1 MLHSRRPD
9 WDPRGN
15 DIALFASTALVVT
28 PDWQTLITAT
38 GGNAKW
44 PAFYDGRYN
53 VTNAAGVA
61 SSWGD
66 VRGGGFGPA
75 ITGTGT
81 QQPSYGGDHLVFD
94 GVNNVLSSTA
104 VALFSLGS
112 VLTLIW
118 VGIPMTSASNG
129 RIAVAINSD
138 AGIPSA
144 NSTQIG
150 TAANPD
156 ITAKS
161 WKSPGA
167 VNLDMGIAADNTTV
181 RLAAASNINGTPV
194 VKGTIANHA
203 TQTLANTA
211 NTAGN
216 NALVI
221 GASWQSPVGGLGAST
236 CYALGVY
243 SGDIVADGNLGAVMT
258 WATAYRS
265 ATAAV

>member
-1 MLHSRRPD
+1 VLHSRRPD

-38 GGNAKW
+38 GGNAQW

-118 VGIPMTSASNG
+118 VGIPMTSAGNG
-129 RIAVAINSD
+129 RVASGINSD
-138 AGIPSA
+138 AGVPSA
-144 NSTQIG
+144 NALLIG
-150 TAANPD
+150 TRAAVNVQVP
-156 ITAKS
+156 S
-161 WKSPGA
+161 WKNPGA
-167 VNLDMGIAADNTTV
+167 VQVDTGVAADNTTV
-181 RLAAASNINGTPV
+181 RLVAGTNVNGTPV
-194 VKGTIANHA
+194 VKGTMANHA

-211 NTAGN
+211 NTVGN
-216 NALVI
+216 CLIVL
-221 GASWQSPVGGLGAST
+221 GGSWQSSPGGIGAST
-236 CYALGVY
+236 CYTVAVY
-243 SGDIVADGNLGAVMT
+243 AGDIVADGNLGAVMT